1 MVPFVVRLHLSPS
14 DDPRRVVLDLIALP
28 VKSNALRR
36 LPSYELVKDG
46 AGYPAVLVKEGSKY
60 PTRLCPALAEEA
72 RPFGLPAW
80 PLLLMGWE
88 ETVFPDRRL
97 ILHAIRKMWH
107 NATMLPVVL
116 AEDWWRMNK
125 EAKVSSSAV
134 PCTAPWPMLEIQSQ
148 SQEQIEGAQ
157 GK

>member
-28 VKSNALRR
+28 VKSSALRR

-72 RPFGLPAW
+72 RPFGLPSW

-107 NATMLPVVL
+107 SATMPPVVL

-134 PCTAPWPMLEIQSQ
+134 PCSAPWPMLEIQSQ